1 MFYLIWIKIANLQ
14 VHSLSGICG
23 IRFIYLIRK
32 NMQYSIGID
41 IGGTNSV
48 MGIVDKM
55 GVILFEA
62 ELVTNAYPLIED
74 FVEAAYTK
82 LSPEINRLKSKNFKG
97 IGIGAPNGNYYHGT
111 IEFAPNL
118 LWKGMIPLAN
128 LFETRFGLPSTVT
141 NDANA
146 AAIGEMMHGA
156 AKGMNDFIMVTLGT
170 GVGSGFVA
178 NGKMIYGHDGF
189 AGELGH
195 TIAVRDGR
203 LCGCGRKG
211 CLETYTSATGIVRTA
226 LEFLADKPSSSVLR
240 NKQHITSKDIHE
252 AALEG
257 DTMAL
262 EIFELTGKIL
272 GQSLADAVAITSPEA
287 IILFGGLAKAGRF
300 IFEPTRKYMEENL
313 LQIYKGNVKLL
324 PSELKESDAAILG
337 AAALVWSA

>member
-1 MFYLIWIKIANLQ
+1 
-14 VHSLSGICG
+14 
-23 IRFIYLIRK
+23 
-32 NMQYSIGID
+32 MQYSIGID
-41 IGGTNSV
+41 IGGTNSM

-55 GVILFEA
+55 GNILFEA
-62 ELVTNAYPLIED
+62 ELITNDYELIED
-74 FVEAAYTK
+74 FADACYK
-82 LSPEINRLKSKNFKG
+82 LLYPEINKLGFQEFRG
-97 IGIGAPNGNYYHGT
+97 IGIGAPNGNYYQGT

-118 LWKGMIPLAN
+118 RWKGVVPLAKIFSEKFN
-128 LFETRFGLPSTVT
+128 LNTTVT

-178 NGKMIYGHDGF
+178 NGKMMYGHDGF

-226 LEFLADKPSSSVLR
+226 NEFLETKTISSSLR
-240 NKQHITSKDIHE
+240 NLTTITSKNIYD
-252 AALEG
+252 AAVKG
-257 DTMAL
+257 DFLAL
-262 EIFELTGKIL
+262 EIFEFTGKIL
-272 GQSLADAVAITSPEA
+272 GQSLADAIAITSPEA
-287 IILFGGLAKAGRF
+287 IILFGGLAQAGKF
-300 IFEPTRKYMEENL
+300 IFEPTRKYMEQNL
-313 LQIYKGNVKLL
+313 LKIYQGKVKLL

-337 AAALVWSA
+337 AASLIWNTDKALV

>member
-1 MFYLIWIKIANLQ
+1 
-14 VHSLSGICG
+14 
-23 IRFIYLIRK
+23 
-32 NMQYSIGID
+32 MQYSIGID
-41 IGGTNSV
+41 IGGTNSM

-55 GVILFEA
+55 GNILFEA
-62 ELVTNAYPLIED
+62 ELITNDYELIED
-74 FVEAAYTK
+74 FADACYK
-82 LSPEINRLKSKNFKG
+82 LLYPEINKLGFQEFRG
-97 IGIGAPNGNYYHGT
+97 IGIGAPNGNYYQGT

-118 LWKGMIPLAN
+118 RWKGVVPLAKIFSQKFN
-128 LFETRFGLPSTVT
+128 LNTTVT

-178 NGKMIYGHDGF
+178 NGKMMYGHDGF

-226 LEFLADKPSSSVLR
+226 NEFLETKTISSSIR
-240 NKQHITSKDIHE
+240 NLTTITSKNIYD
-252 AALEG
+252 AAVKG
-257 DTMAL
+257 DFLAL
-262 EIFELTGKIL
+262 EIFEFTGKIL
-272 GQSLADAVAITSPEA
+272 GQSLADAIAITSPEA
-287 IILFGGLAKAGRF
+287 IILFGGLAQAGKF
-300 IFEPTRKYMEENL
+300 IFEPTRKYMEQNL
-313 LQIYKGNVKLL
+313 LKIYQGKVKLL

-337 AAALVWSA
+337 AASLIWNTDKALV

>member
-1 MFYLIWIKIANLQ
+1 
-14 VHSLSGICG
+14 
-23 IRFIYLIRK
+23 
-32 NMQYSIGID
+32 MQYSIGID

-48 MGIVDKM
+48 MGIVDKK
-55 GVILFEA
+55 GRILFEA
-62 ELVTNAYPLIED
+62 SIPTKEFPLIDD
-74 FVEAAYTK
+74 FVDTVHAKLAPEITK
-82 LSPEINRLKSKNFKG
+82 LGIDHFKG
-97 IGIGAPNGNYYHGT
+97 IGIGAPNGNYYNGS

-118 LWKGMIPLAN
+118 LWKGIIPLAQ
-128 LFETRFGLPSTVT
+128 LFKNTFHLNSFVT

-146 AAIGEMMHGA
+146 AAIGEMMYGA

-226 LEFLADKPSSSVLR
+226 LEFLETRNDESLLR
-240 NKQHITSKDIHE
+240 EVETITSKTIYD
-252 AALEG
+252 AAVKG
-257 DTMAL
+257 DHLAL
-262 EIFELTGKIL
+262 AIFDFTGKIL

-287 IILFGGLAKAGRF
+287 IILFGGLAQAGSF
-300 IFEPTRKYMEENL
+300 IFEPTQKYMEENL
-313 LQIYKGNVKLL
+313 LIIYKNKIKLL
-324 PSELKESDAAILG
+324 PSELKESDVAILG
-337 AAALVWSA
+337 AAALVWN